1 MALAAILYDYYIVSC
16 KYSYIR
22 QDTKLTH
29 TVRLVPRMNW
39 KGLANI
45 GQNVDYMSSNYLGHY
60 NNVPLILS
68 HFVPSLFIY
77 FEQEL
82 ESFQYGCHVGI
93 ISVIMRR
100 ITRQIDKEEN
110 GQLENRNHNYPTIF
124 DTCRK
129 INGLTSTKMCQL
141 KSIILFC
148 HNWNIEPFQN
158 VEDIIVYF
166 IHITNK
172 WFENIGQFVYDYN

>member
-1 MALAAILYDYYIVSC
+1 
-16 KYSYIR
+16 
-22 QDTKLTH
+22 
-29 TVRLVPRMNW
+29 
-39 KGLANI
+39 
-45 GQNVDYMSSNYLGHY
+45 MSSNYLGHY

-68 HFVPSLFIY
+68 HFVPSLFIQ

-141 KSIILFC
+141 KSIILFVI
-148 HNWNIEPFQN
+148 IEILNPF
-158 VEDIIVYF
+158 
-166 IHITNK
+166 K
-172 WFENIGQFVYDYN
+172 L